1 MRILL
6 LTNRI
11 PYPPISGSTLRAYQ
25 LLKRIARQH
34 EVWLA
39 TNLHNPA
46 DAEGVQHLEG
56 LCAGVLTGLL
66 HRRYPIAHIPGMVR
80 YAAAGWPLEHH
91 YNYSYELAD
100 KIAQQAQA
108 ALFDIVQVEE
118 APMIHYLLRMPPDTY
133 RHTLLSF
140 YDVRFD
146 QSLRLARIEKHLIKR
161 MRRWLYA
168 RMMRRWEPRIA
179 ERFDRCIV
187 VSEDDGERLLRAN
200 PRLHV
205 TVVPNGVDVQAY
217 QPLPLNTG
225 KPHLLFV
232 GSMDYVPGEDAAVYC
247 ATEIFPRVQRTIP
260 DAELWLVGSNPPPR
274 VRALD
279 GGAIHVTGRVPE
291 IVPYYRDTQVALVP
305 VRAGGG
311 TRLKILEAMA
321 LNRPVVSTT
330 IGCEGLNVRDGEH
343 LLVADDAG
351 AFADAVISLLTDP
364 NLYQR
369 ITANGRARVV
379 EHYDWDAIT
388 TQLLAIYE
396 EVAPEAVIP
405 SIAAERWSTPAPQV
419 APE

>member
-6 LTNRI
+6 LTNRV

-46 DAEGVQHLEG
+46 DAEGVHHLEG

-66 HRRYPIAHIPGMVR
+66 QRKHPIAHIPGMLR
-80 YAAAGWPLEHH
+80 YAAVGWPLEHH
-91 YNYSYELAD
+91 YNYAHELAC
-100 KIAQQAQA
+100 KIAQQAQTA
-108 ALFDIVQVEE
+108 PFDIVQVEE

-146 QSLRLARIEKHLIKR
+146 QSLRLARIEKRPIKR

-168 RMMRRWEPRIA
+168 QMMRRWEPRIS
-179 ERFDRCIV
+179 EQFDRCIV
-187 VSEDDGERLLRAN
+187 VSEADGERLLRAN
-200 PRLHV
+200 PRLNV
-205 TVVPNGVDVQAY
+205 TVVPNGVDVQTH
-217 QPLPLNTG
+217 QPLPLNRG
-225 KPHLLFV
+225 KPGLLFV

-247 ATEIFPRVQRTIP
+247 ATAIFPRVQQTIP

-291 IVPYYRDTQVALVP
+291 IVPYYRDTHVALVP
-305 VRAGGG
+305 LRAGGG

-321 LNRPVVSTT
+321 LSRPVVSTT

-343 LLVADDAG
+343 LLVADDAES
-351 AFADAVISLLTDP
+351 FADAIIALLTDP
-364 NLYQR
+364 DLYQR
-369 ITANGRARVV
+369 ITTNGRARVV
-379 EHYDWDAIT
+379 EQYDWDAISA
-388 TQLLAIYE
+388 QLLTIYDD
-396 EVAPEAVIP
+396 VVPDAASP
-405 SIAAERWSTPAPQV
+405 SIAAERCRSYV
-419 APE
+419 LEK